1 MRALVAEDM
10 ERCRLRRGFLALLG
24 WAGVLLLWSACLSA
38 LAILARLRD
47 WPVSETASKLTVGT
61 SAAVLTAA
69 CAPAML
75 RRGSRSARI
84 LTVTVLE
91 GLAARTQAGAP
102 CSAPLWLA
110 AAGCLGCVLLAA
122 VLARVAFDG
131 FASSA
136 DEYGFLFEAET
147 FLCGRLANPIPM
159 DPELVGQ
166 VYLIAKSGEW
176 VSQYLPF
183 WPALLAAFAW
193 AGLPTWLAA
202 PACMAGTLALLG
214 WAATAVTQRPGIAA
228 LTTLACAASPFVLL
242 NAATLFSHCA
252 SALLAIGAVAA
263 QLPSTARGSRWR
275 DAATGACLGML
286 LVCRID
292 SFLVVGCAVACAWAG
307 RPGRAPRLAALALGA
322 APFAL
327 AFAAYNLA
335 VTGNPLVPPTVWG
348 GNLSLAAGGLRGV
361 EPDGGPWRALT
372 HTAWR
377 LADLADTTT
386 LVLPVLYLWAL
397 ARGRRR
403 RSLAFYD
410 AVPLAAFALFLV
422 FPDYGGWQMG
432 PRYWF
437 DGFVIMHLTVAREIA
452 AAADPAR
459 LRAVAL
465 LALLIPAEL
474 GLLPALVFYH
484 AGMIAERAAPT
495 SPRRRPARLARLRPG
510 RRFSE
515 RLRPAVQPEQHPPCP
530 GFHAQRPRPRRAGDF
545 RSSRRAGCTRPGV
558 SPDAGRRRL
567 PLLARPRRSRGKL
580 DPVRCPD

>member
-1 MRALVAEDM
+1 MPPLVVNDV
-10 ERCRLRRGFLALLG
+10 ERRHAWRGFLTPSG
-24 WAGVLLLWSACLSA
+24 WACLLLLYSASLSA
-38 LAILARLRD
+38 LAVIARLRD
-47 WPVSETASKLTVGT
+47 WPISETAFKLTVGA

-69 CAPAML
+69 SAWAVL
-75 RRGSRSARI
+75 RRGSRSAAA
-84 LTVTVLE
+84 LE
-91 GLAARTQAGAP
+91 GLAARGQAGAP
-102 CSAPLWLA
+102 CSAPFWLA
-110 AAGCLGCVLLAA
+110 AAACLACVLLAA
-122 VLARVAFDG
+122 VVASVAFHG

-136 DEYGFLFEAET
+136 DEYGFLFEAQT
-147 FLCGRLANPIPM
+147 FLRGRLVNPVPV
-159 DPELVGQ
+159 DPELVRQ
-166 VYLIAKSGEW
+166 VYLIAKDGEW

-202 PACMAGTLALLG
+202 PACMAGTLSLLG
-214 WAATAVTQRPGIAA
+214 WAALAVTHRPGIAV
-228 LTTLACAASPFVLL
+228 LTALACAASPFVVL

-263 QLPSTARGSRWR
+263 QLPATARDSHWR
-275 DAATGACLGML
+275 NAATGACLGML

-292 SFLVVGCAVACAWAG
+292 SFLVVGCAVACAWVG
-307 RPGRAPRLAALALGA
+307 RPGRVPRLAALALGA

-335 VTGNPLVPPTVWG
+335 VTGSPLVPPTVWG
-348 GNLSLAAGGLRGV
+348 GNFSLAAGGLRGV

-377 LADLADTTT
+377 LGDLADTTT
-386 LVLPVLYLWAL
+386 FVLPVFYLWAL
-397 ARGRRR
+397 ARGLRRH
-403 RSLAFYD
+403 SLAFYD
-410 AVPLAAFALFLV
+410 TVPIAAFALFLV

-459 LRAVAL
+459 LRAIVL

-484 AGMIAERAAPT
+484 AGMITERAAPT
-495 SPRRRPARLARLRPG
+495 RLAAALPDSRAFILVGDFPSG
-510 RRFSE
+510 FDRRFNRNNIHRAQDFMRNGPDLDGRVTFVRGDVPDALSRAC
-515 RLRPAVQPEQHPPCP
+515 RLM
-530 GFHAQRPRPRRAGDF
+530 
-545 RSSRRAGCTRPGV
+545 PGV
-558 SPDAGRRRL
+558 AGYRFSPGPADPG
-567 PLLARPRRSRGKL
+567 GKL